1 MAKALK
7 HKNVPKF
14 SKYKL
19 KIAELCAIEAWNGI
33 DYQTGK
39 KMVIGDEELLKKFSA
54 SFLHLVKRKTKKSVI
69 NESLI
74 RILIKVAKMKALYR
88 STNPTDF
95 NRGIRCLKNDI
106 TTLYKNYIKN
116 KAPLLPIDYS
126 IKAVLELGEK
136 FPKKNKKISIN
147 GNFRIPL
154 ATRVLFFTIPNMPF
168 FNFSD
173 GLAKKMNFQSRPQ
186 AAIPFFMKK
195 LQKGLEKNKSL
206 YKMTLPPSTELKR
219 NFYNKIKKTDW
230 WQRRVL
236 DLALLFHFK
245 IFKPHPKLIQNA
257 AKIVWPI
264 KTQIKQKYISNL
276 KKI

>member
-1 MAKALK
+1 MAKAFK

-14 SKYKL
+14 SRYKL

-33 DYQTGK
+33 DYQSGK
-39 KMVIGDEELLKKFSA
+39 KTIISDEKLLKNFSV
-54 SFLHLVKRKTKKSVI
+54 SFLHLVKGKTKSSVI
-69 NESLI
+69 TESLI
-74 RILIKVAKMKALYR
+74 RILIRVAKMKALYR

-95 NRGIRCLKNDI
+95 ERGIRCLRNDI

-116 KAPLLPIDYS
+116 KPPLLPVDYS
-126 IKAVLELGEK
+126 ITAVFELGKK

-147 GNFRIPL
+147 GNFRIAL

-168 FNFSD
+168 FNFSEQ
-173 GLAKKMNFQSRPQ
+173 LAKKMNFQSRPQ

-195 LQKGLEKNKSL
+195 LRKGLDKNKSL
-206 YKMTLPPSTELKR
+206 YKMTLPPSTEMDR
-219 NFYNKIKKTDW
+219 NLYNKIKKTDW

-245 IFKPHPKLIQNA
+245 IFKPHQKLIQNS

-264 KTQIKQKYISNL
+264 KTQIKQNI
-276 KKI
+276 